1 MEISLRALRDFINRY
16 AALALSMSE
25 QENNSER
32 KAELIR
38 IHENCRQIAQYPP
51 QDFYQALQLT
61 YFIQLVLQIEITV
74 IPSPWDARINISIL
88 SINRINRRKKITDD
102 FVMEL
107 LENTWIKLLSFLKIR
122 SWSHTRFSAGSPLYQ
137 NVTIGGQTVTGE
149 DAVNELSY
157 LILRSVGETKLTQ
170 PNLSIRYHKHISD
183 EFMLECLQVIEKAL
197 ECQPLTMMKL

>member
-1 MEISLRALRDFINRY
+1 MKT
-16 AALALSMSE
+16 AARLHSIR
-25 QENNSER
+25 R
-32 KAELIR
+32 KIFTRPCNWL
-38 IHENCRQIAQYPP
+38 
-51 QDFYQALQLT
+51 
-61 YFIQLVLQIEITV
+61 
-74 IPSPWDARINISIL
+74 IL
-88 SINRINRRKKITDD
+88 SNLCCKIESNGHSVSLGRMDQYLYPFYKQDKQEEKITDD

-170 PNLSIRYHKHISD
+170 PNLSIRYHKHIMTVYARMS
-183 EFMLECLQVIEKAL
+183 ASH
-197 ECQPLTMMKL
+197 